1 MSGTDLRKVYNYV
14 IDNDSVQ
21 PLYEMGIFIPPP
33 HTHTQFCKQRNWG
46 REQRHKPFKVTS

>member
-33 HTHTQFCKQRNWG
+33 THTQFCKQRNWG